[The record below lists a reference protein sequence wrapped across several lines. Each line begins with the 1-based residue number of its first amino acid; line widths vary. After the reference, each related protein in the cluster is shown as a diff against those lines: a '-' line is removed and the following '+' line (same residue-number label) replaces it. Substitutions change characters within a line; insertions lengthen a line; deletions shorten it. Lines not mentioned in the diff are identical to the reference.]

1 MLARMSK
8 KALALLMV
16 FCMVVSAL
24 SVGALAAVDTPNGTY
39 DGVLTFEYH
48 ITDSALKDMVKN
60 ETEYTY
66 DDIHGATLFFEDC
79 SRDLV
84 WNWAPDVYWTTV
96 SALEEK
102 HPQDMTALELYL
114 DNGCTQKT
122 LHFSDEELQAL
133 FYEKAASGFY
143 EIQLKDSGST
153 EPELVLQN
161 VYVYVEAKDGQ
172 GTPNDHG
179 YFTVGKI
186 QMELPKA
193 SEVVAGENYYA
204 QYGSSISL
212 ENIERFEANSWLDLA
227 GVEWYKLLVADGA
240 DNYVDS
246 GRYVWHLDGKILD
259 EVQLYYVTYD
269 ANGGTGTVTD
279 ENGYMAGQSFTPKS
293 GDSLTRE
300 GYTFVGW
307 STDKN
312 ASEADSSFAIPAE
325 GGDVT
330 LYAVWKADEPAV
342 KNYILQYYYKDNNT
356 LVSFDSQSYE
366 EGQTAVI
373 IDREPTLPGYTF
385 TGWNT
390 DLYGAGTAYKA
401 GDEIVMTDNVSL
413 YAQWT
418 WNGTEPEPDTY
429 TVTYVWVGDIPAG
442 VTLPAS
448 ASYAADT
455 EVTVAPAPAQ
465 VEGYTFTG
473 WSCDLVTIRDGK
485 FIMPPQDVYLLGV
498 WTKDGGTEPEP
509 DTYTITFKTEAGGTI
524 NGGTADVTG
533 TYAEGAAFPERPVT
547 AADSGYVF
555 DGWYDE
561 SGSKVTEWPAT
572 VTASATYTA
581 RWTEDGGTEP
591 EPNTYTITFKT
602 EAGGTINGGTADVT
616 GTYAE
621 GAAFPDRPA
630 TAADSGYVFDGWYD
644 ESGNKVTE
652 WPATVTA
659 SATYTAR
666 WTEDGGTEPEPDT
679 YTITFKTEAGGTING
694 GTADVTGTYA
704 EGAAFP
710 DRPAT
715 AADSGYVFDGWY
727 DESGSEVTEWPATV
741 TASATYTA
749 RWTEESTGPIDPGPS
764 YNYYRVTVNYLDRAD
779 GSKIANSYTSP
790 SRMESSRYDVSE
802 YDAIAINGY
811 TYDATE
817 GDPVSGVLNG
827 NKTVNVYYV
836 ADETDID
843 DGDTPTTDLPD
854 VPGDGG
860 EVDID
865 DGDTPTTDL
874 PGTGDTGSTGDG
886 GETDIPD
893 TGTPTGSLP
902 QTGTQAQTS
911 AARVALSVMALTA
924 SLAAA
929 GLALLLF
936 RKSRKNA

>member
-1 MLARMSK
+1 MSMLARMSK

-24 SVGALAAVDTPNGTY
+24 SVGALAAVDTPNGEWDY
-39 DGVLTFEYH
+39 EFGDALTFEYH
-48 ITDSALKDMVKN
+48 LTEPAMKAMIQGETD
-60 ETEYTY
+60 YTY
-66 DDIHGATLFFEDC
+66 DDITGAKFLFEGNK
-79 SRDLV
+79 S
-84 WNWAPDVYWTTV
+84 V
-96 SALEEK
+96 SVSGIDWKPFHNAYTAVVGVLDGK
-102 HPQDMTALELYL
+102 DPSDMTGMELYL
-114 DNGCTQKT
+114 DNGESNKT
-122 LHFSDEELQAL
+122 LCFADSQLNAI
-133 FYEKAASGFY
+133 FYEAGGSGFY
-143 EIQLKDSGST
+143 EIELKDSGST
-153 EPELVLQN
+153 EPGDPALSLQD
-161 VYVYVEAKDGQ
+161 VYVYVDAKDGQ
-172 GTPNDHG
+172 GTPNGHG

-186 QMELPKA
+186 QMELPDPTA
-193 SEVVAGENYYA
+193 VVAGDNYYA
-204 QYGSSISL
+204 QYGSNISL

-227 GVEWYKLLVADGA
+227 DVEWYKLLVADGA
-240 DNYVDS
+240 DDYVDS

-259 EVQLYYVTYD
+259 KVQLYYVTYD

-366 EGQTAVI
+366 EGQTAVV

-498 WTKDGGTEPEP
+498 WTK
-509 DTYTITFKTEAGGTI
+509 
-524 NGGTADVTG
+524 
-533 TYAEGAAFPERPVT
+533 
-547 AADSGYVF
+547 
-555 DGWYDE
+555 
-561 SGSKVTEWPAT
+561 
-572 VTASATYTA
+572 
-581 RWTEDGGTEP
+581 
-591 EPNTYTITFKT
+591 
-602 EAGGTINGGTADVT
+602 
-616 GTYAE
+616 
-621 GAAFPDRPA
+621 
-630 TAADSGYVFDGWYD
+630 
-644 ESGNKVTE
+644 
-652 WPATVTA
+652 
-659 SATYTAR
+659 
-666 WTEDGGTEPEPDT
+666 DGGTEPEPDT

-924 SLAAA
+924 SVAAA

>member
-572 VTASATYTA
+572 VTASATY
-581 RWTEDGGTEP
+581 
-591 EPNTYTITFKT
+591 
-602 EAGGTINGGTADVT
+602 
-616 GTYAE
+616 
-621 GAAFPDRPA
+621 
-630 TAADSGYVFDGWYD
+630 
-644 ESGNKVTE
+644 
-652 WPATVTA
+652 
-659 SATYTAR
+659 
-666 WTEDGGTEPEPDT
+666 
-679 YTITFKTEAGGTING
+679 
-694 GTADVTGTYA
+694 
-704 EGAAFP
+704 
-710 DRPAT
+710 

>member
-39 DGVLTFEYH
+39 DGILTFEYH
-48 ITDSALKDMVKN
+48 ITADALEDMVKN
-60 ETEYTY
+60 ETEYTAN
-66 DDIHGATLFFEDC
+66 DVCGATLFFENC
-79 SRDLV
+79 SRNLEP
-84 WNWAPDVYWTTV
+84 NWVAGIYWTAV

-102 HPQDMTALELYL
+102 HPQDMIALELYL

-143 EIQLKDSGST
+143 EIELKDSGST
-153 EPELVLQN
+153 EPGDPALSLQD
-161 VYVYVEAKDGQ
+161 VYVYVDAKDGQ
-172 GTPNDHG
+172 GTPNGHG

-186 QMELPKA
+186 QMELPDPTA
-193 SEVVAGENYYA
+193 VVAGDNYYS
-204 QYGSSISL
+204 QYGSNISL

-227 GVEWYKLLVADGA
+227 DVEWYKLLVADGA
-240 DNYVDS
+240 DDYVDS

-259 EVQLYYVTYD
+259 KVQLYYVTYD

-312 ASEADSSFAIPAE
+312 AVEADSSFAIPAE

-366 EGQTAVI
+366 EGQTAVV

-465 VEGYTFTG
+465 VEGYTFSG

-509 DTYTITFKTEAGGTI
+509 
-524 NGGTADVTG
+524 N
-533 TYAEGAAFPERPVT
+533 
-547 AADSGYVF
+547 
-555 DGWYDE
+555 
-561 SGSKVTEWPAT
+561 
-572 VTASATYTA
+572 
-581 RWTEDGGTEP
+581 
-591 EPNTYTITFKT
+591 
-602 EAGGTINGGTADVT
+602 
-616 GTYAE
+616 
-621 GAAFPDRPA
+621 
-630 TAADSGYVFDGWYD
+630 
-644 ESGNKVTE
+644 
-652 WPATVTA
+652 
-659 SATYTAR
+659 
-666 WTEDGGTEPEPDT
+666 T

-886 GETDIPD
+886 GSGETDIPD

>member
-24 SVGALAAVDTPNGTY
+24 SVGALAAVDTPNGEWDY
-39 DGVLTFEYH
+39 EFGDALTFEYH
-48 ITDSALKDMVKN
+48 LTEPAMKAMIQGETD
-60 ETEYTY
+60 YTY
-66 DDIHGATLFFEDC
+66 DDITGARFLFEGNK
-79 SRDLV
+79 S
-84 WNWAPDVYWTTV
+84 V
-96 SALEEK
+96 SVSGIDWKPFHNAYTAVVGVLDGK
-102 HPQDMTALELYL
+102 DPSDMTGMELYL
-114 DNGCTQKT
+114 DNGESNKT
-122 LHFSDEELQAL
+122 LCFADSQLNAI
-133 FYEKAASGFY
+133 FYEAGGSGFY
-143 EIQLKDSGST
+143 EIELKDSGST
-153 EPELVLQN
+153 EPGDPALSLQD
-161 VYVYVEAKDGQ
+161 VYVYVDAKDGQ
-172 GTPNDHG
+172 GTPNGHG

-186 QMELPKA
+186 QMELPDPTA
-193 SEVVAGENYYA
+193 VVAGDNYYS
-204 QYGSSISL
+204 QYGSNISL

-227 GVEWYKLLVADGA
+227 DVEWYKLLVADGA
-240 DNYVDS
+240 DDYVDS

-312 ASEADSSFAIPAE
+312 AVEADSSFAIPAE

-366 EGQTAVI
+366 EGQTAVV

-465 VEGYTFTG
+465 VEGYTFSG

-498 WTKDGGTEPEP
+498 WTK
-509 DTYTITFKTEAGGTI
+509 
-524 NGGTADVTG
+524 
-533 TYAEGAAFPERPVT
+533 
-547 AADSGYVF
+547 
-555 DGWYDE
+555 
-561 SGSKVTEWPAT
+561 
-572 VTASATYTA
+572 
-581 RWTEDGGTEP
+581 DGGTEP

-630 TAADSGYVFDGWYD
+630 TAADSGY
-644 ESGNKVTE
+644 
-652 WPATVTA
+652 
-659 SATYTAR
+659 
-666 WTEDGGTEPEPDT
+666 
-679 YTITFKTEAGGTING
+679 I
-694 GTADVTGTYA
+694 
-704 EGAAFP
+704 
-710 DRPAT
+710 
-715 AADSGYVFDGWY
+715 FDGWY

-779 GSKIANSYTSP
+779 GSKIADSYTSP

>member
-24 SVGALAAVDTPNGTY
+24 SVGALAAVDTPNGEWDY
-39 DGVLTFEYH
+39 EFGDALTFEYH
-48 ITDSALKDMVKN
+48 LTEPAMKAMIQGETD
-60 ETEYTY
+60 YTY
-66 DDIHGATLFFEDC
+66 DDITGAKFLFEGNK
-79 SRDLV
+79 S
-84 WNWAPDVYWTTV
+84 V
-96 SALEEK
+96 SVSGIDWKPFHNAYTAVVGVLDGK
-102 HPQDMTALELYL
+102 DPSDMTGMELYL
-114 DNGCTQKT
+114 DNGESNKT
-122 LHFSDEELQAL
+122 LCFADSQLNAI
-133 FYEKAASGFY
+133 FYEAGGSGFY
-143 EIQLKDSGST
+143 EIELKDSGST
-153 EPELVLQN
+153 EPGDPALSLQD
-161 VYVYVEAKDGQ
+161 VYVYVDAKDGQ
-172 GTPNDHG
+172 GTPNGHG

-186 QMELPKA
+186 QMELPDPTA
-193 SEVVAGENYYA
+193 VVAGDNYYA
-204 QYGSSISL
+204 QYGSNISL

-227 GVEWYKLLVADGA
+227 DVEWYKLLVADGA
-240 DNYVDS
+240 DDYVDS

-259 EVQLYYVTYD
+259 KVQLYYVTYD

-366 EGQTAVI
+366 EGQTAVV

-533 TYAEGAAFPERPVT
+533 TYAEGAAFP
-547 AADSGYVF
+547 
-555 DGWYDE
+555 
-561 SGSKVTEWPAT
+561 
-572 VTASATYTA
+572 
-581 RWTEDGGTEP
+581 
-591 EPNTYTITFKT
+591 
-602 EAGGTINGGTADVT
+602 
-616 GTYAE
+616 
-621 GAAFPDRPA
+621 
-630 TAADSGYVFDGWYD
+630 
-644 ESGNKVTE
+644 
-652 WPATVTA
+652 
-659 SATYTAR
+659 
-666 WTEDGGTEPEPDT
+666 
-679 YTITFKTEAGGTING
+679 
-694 GTADVTGTYA
+694 
-704 EGAAFP
+704 

-779 GSKIANSYTSP
+779 GSKIADSYTSP

-924 SLAAA
+924 SVAAA

>member
-143 EIQLKDSGST
+143 EIELKDSGST
-153 EPELVLQN
+153 EPGDPALSLQD
-161 VYVYVEAKDGQ
+161 VYVYVDAKDGQ
-172 GTPNDHG
+172 GTPNGHG

-186 QMELPKA
+186 QMELPDPTA
-193 SEVVAGENYYA
+193 VVAGDNYYS
-204 QYGSSISL
+204 QYGSNISL

-279 ENGYMAGQSFTPKS
+279 ENGYMAGQAFEPKS

-312 ASEADSSFAIPAE
+312 AVEADSSFAIPAE

-366 EGQTAVI
+366 EGQTAVV

-465 VEGYTFTG
+465 VEGYTFSG

-509 DTYTITFKTEAGGTI
+509 D
-524 NGGTADVTG
+524 
-533 TYAEGAAFPERPVT
+533 
-547 AADSGYVF
+547 
-555 DGWYDE
+555 
-561 SGSKVTEWPAT
+561 
-572 VTASATYTA
+572 
-581 RWTEDGGTEP
+581 
-591 EPNTYTITFKT
+591 TYTITFKT

-666 WTEDGGTEPEPDT
+666 WTED
-679 YTITFKTEAGGTING
+679 
-694 GTADVTGTYA
+694 
-704 EGAAFP
+704 
-710 DRPAT
+710 
-715 AADSGYVFDGWY
+715 
-727 DESGSEVTEWPATV
+727 
-741 TASATYTA
+741 
-749 RWTEESTGPIDPGPS
+749 STGPIDPGPS
-764 YNYYRVTVNYLDRAD
+764 YDYYRVTVNYLDRAD
-779 GSKIANSYTSP
+779 GSKIADSYISP

-865 DGDTPTTDL
+865 DGETPTTDL

>member
-39 DGVLTFEYH
+39 DGILTFEYH
-48 ITDSALKDMVKN
+48 ITADALEDMVKN
-60 ETEYTY
+60 ETEYTAN
-66 DDIHGATLFFEDC
+66 DVCGATLFFENC
-79 SRDLV
+79 SRNLEP
-84 WNWAPDVYWTTV
+84 NWVAGIYWTAV

-102 HPQDMTALELYL
+102 HPQDMIALELYL

-143 EIQLKDSGST
+143 EIELKDSGST
-153 EPELVLQN
+153 EPGDPALSLQD
-161 VYVYVEAKDGQ
+161 VYVYVDAKDGQ
-172 GTPNDHG
+172 GTPNGHG

-186 QMELPKA
+186 QMELPDPTA
-193 SEVVAGENYYA
+193 VVAGDNYYS
-204 QYGSSISL
+204 QYGSNISL

-227 GVEWYKLLVADGA
+227 DVEWYKLLVADGA
-240 DNYVDS
+240 DDYVDS

-312 ASEADSSFAIPAE
+312 AVEADSSFAIPAE

-366 EGQTAVI
+366 EGQTAVV

-429 TVTYVWVGDIPAG
+429 TVTYVWVGDIPDG

-465 VEGYTFTG
+465 VEGYTFSG

-533 TYAEGAAFPERPVT
+533 TYAEGAAFPDRPAT

-581 RWTEDGGTEP
+581 KWTEDGGTP
-591 EPNTYTITFKT
+591 PT
-602 EAGGTINGGTADVT
+602 
-616 GTYAE
+616 
-621 GAAFPDRPA
+621 
-630 TAADSGYVFDGWYD
+630 
-644 ESGNKVTE
+644 
-652 WPATVTA
+652 
-659 SATYTAR
+659 
-666 WTEDGGTEPEPDT
+666 
-679 YTITFKTEAGGTING
+679 
-694 GTADVTGTYA
+694 
-704 EGAAFP
+704 
-710 DRPAT
+710 
-715 AADSGYVFDGWY
+715 
-727 DESGSEVTEWPATV
+727 
-741 TASATYTA
+741 
-749 RWTEESTGPIDPGPS
+749 PS
-764 YNYYRVTVNYLDRAD
+764 YDYYRVTVNYLDRAD
-779 GSKIANSYTSP
+779 GSKIAESYTSP

-827 NKTVNVYYV
+827 NKTVNVYYM

-843 DGDTPTTDLPD
+843 DGETPTTDLPD
-854 VPGDGG
+854 VPGEGGG
-860 EVDID
+860 ETDIG
-865 DGDTPTTDL
+865 DGETPTTDL

-886 GETDIPD
+886 SETDIED
-893 TGTPTGSLP
+893 GQTPTGNLP
-902 QTGTQAQTS
+902 QTGTQAQIS
-911 AARVALSVMALTA
+911 MARVALSVMALTA
-924 SLAAA
+924 SVAAA

>member
-24 SVGALAAVDTPNGTY
+24 SVGALAAVDTPNGEWDY
-39 DGVLTFEYH
+39 EFGDALTFEYH
-48 ITDSALKDMVKN
+48 LTEPAMKAMIQGETD
-60 ETEYTY
+60 YTY
-66 DDIHGATLFFEDC
+66 DDITGAKFLFEGNK
-79 SRDLV
+79 S
-84 WNWAPDVYWTTV
+84 V
-96 SALEEK
+96 SVSGIDWKPFHNAYTAVVGVLDGK
-102 HPQDMTALELYL
+102 DPSDMTGMELYL
-114 DNGCTQKT
+114 DNGESNKT
-122 LHFSDEELQAL
+122 LCFADSQLNAI
-133 FYEKAASGFY
+133 FYEAGGSGFY
-143 EIQLKDSGST
+143 EIELKDSGSA
-153 EPELVLQN
+153 EPGDPALSLQD
-161 VYVYVEAKDGQ
+161 VYVYVDAKDGQ
-172 GTPNDHG
+172 GTPNGHG

-186 QMELPKA
+186 QMELPDPTA
-193 SEVVAGENYYA
+193 VVAGDNYYS
-204 QYGSSISL
+204 QYGSNISL
-212 ENIERFEANSWLDLA
+212 ENIERFEANNWLDLA
-227 GVEWYKLLVADGA
+227 DVEWYKLLVADGA
-240 DNYVDS
+240 DDYVDS

-259 EVQLYYVTYD
+259 KVQLYYVTYD
-269 ANGGTGTVTD
+269 ANGGTGRVTD

-312 ASEADSSFAIPAE
+312 AVEADSSFAIPAE

-366 EGQTAVI
+366 EGQTAVV

-465 VEGYTFTG
+465 VEGYTFSG

-509 DTYTITFKTEAGGTI
+509 
-524 NGGTADVTG
+524 N
-533 TYAEGAAFPERPVT
+533 
-547 AADSGYVF
+547 
-555 DGWYDE
+555 
-561 SGSKVTEWPAT
+561 
-572 VTASATYTA
+572 
-581 RWTEDGGTEP
+581 
-591 EPNTYTITFKT
+591 
-602 EAGGTINGGTADVT
+602 
-616 GTYAE
+616 
-621 GAAFPDRPA
+621 
-630 TAADSGYVFDGWYD
+630 
-644 ESGNKVTE
+644 
-652 WPATVTA
+652 
-659 SATYTAR
+659 
-666 WTEDGGTEPEPDT
+666 T

>member
-24 SVGALAAVDTPNGTY
+24 SVGALAAVDTPNGEWDY
-39 DGVLTFEYH
+39 EFGDALTFEYH
-48 ITDSALKDMVKN
+48 LTEPAMKAMIQGETD
-60 ETEYTY
+60 YTY
-66 DDIHGATLFFEDC
+66 DDITGAKFLFEGNK
-79 SRDLV
+79 S
-84 WNWAPDVYWTTV
+84 V
-96 SALEEK
+96 SVSGIDWKPFHNAYTAVVGVLDGK
-102 HPQDMTALELYL
+102 DPSDMTGMELYL
-114 DNGCTQKT
+114 DNGESNKT
-122 LHFSDEELQAL
+122 LCFADSQLNAI
-133 FYEKAASGFY
+133 FYEAGGSGFY
-143 EIQLKDSGST
+143 EIELKDSGSA
-153 EPELVLQN
+153 EPGDPALSLQD
-161 VYVYVEAKDGQ
+161 VYVYVDAKDGQ
-172 GTPNDHG
+172 GTPNGHG

-186 QMELPKA
+186 QMELPDPTA
-193 SEVVAGENYYA
+193 VVAGDNYYS
-204 QYGSSISL
+204 QYGSNISL

-227 GVEWYKLLVADGA
+227 DVEWYKLLVADGA
-240 DNYVDS
+240 DDYVDS

-259 EVQLYYVTYD
+259 KVQLYYVTYD
-269 ANGGTGTVTD
+269 ANGGTGRVTD

-312 ASEADSSFAIPAE
+312 AVEADSSFAIPAE

-366 EGQTAVI
+366 EGQTAVV

-465 VEGYTFTG
+465 VEGYTFSG

-498 WTKDGGTEPEP
+498 WTK
-509 DTYTITFKTEAGGTI
+509 
-524 NGGTADVTG
+524 
-533 TYAEGAAFPERPVT
+533 
-547 AADSGYVF
+547 
-555 DGWYDE
+555 
-561 SGSKVTEWPAT
+561 
-572 VTASATYTA
+572 
-581 RWTEDGGTEP
+581 DGGTEP

-644 ESGNKVTE
+644 ESGSEVTE
-652 WPATVTA
+652 WPAAVTA

-727 DESGSEVTEWPATV
+727 DESGSEVTEWPAAV

-749 RWTEESTGPIDPGPS
+749 RWTKDGGTPPTPS
-764 YNYYRVTVNYLDRAD
+764 YDYYRVTVNYLDRAD
-779 GSKIANSYTSP
+779 GSKIADSYTSP

-902 QTGTQAQTS
+902 PPGTQAQTS

>member
-24 SVGALAAVDTPNGTY
+24 SVGALAAVDTPNGEWDY
-39 DGVLTFEYH
+39 EFGDALTFEYH
-48 ITDSALKDMVKN
+48 LTEPAMKAMIQGETD
-60 ETEYTY
+60 YTY
-66 DDIHGATLFFEDC
+66 DDITGAKFLFEGNK
-79 SRDLV
+79 S
-84 WNWAPDVYWTTV
+84 V
-96 SALEEK
+96 SVSGIDWKPFHNAYTAVVGVLDGK
-102 HPQDMTALELYL
+102 DPSDMTGMELYL
-114 DNGCTQKT
+114 DNGESNKT
-122 LHFSDEELQAL
+122 LCFADSQLNAI
-133 FYEKAASGFY
+133 FYEAGGSGFY
-143 EIQLKDSGST
+143 EIELKDSGST
-153 EPELVLQN
+153 EPGDPALSLQD
-161 VYVYVEAKDGQ
+161 VYVYVDAKDGQ
-172 GTPNDHG
+172 GTPNGHG

-186 QMELPKA
+186 QMELPDPTA
-193 SEVVAGENYYA
+193 VVAGDNYYA
-204 QYGSSISL
+204 QYGSNISL

-227 GVEWYKLLVADGA
+227 DVEWYKLLVADGA
-240 DNYVDS
+240 DDYVDS

-259 EVQLYYVTYD
+259 KVQLYYVTYD

-366 EGQTAVI
+366 EGQTAVV

-498 WTKDGGTEPEP
+498 WTK
-509 DTYTITFKTEAGGTI
+509 
-524 NGGTADVTG
+524 
-533 TYAEGAAFPERPVT
+533 
-547 AADSGYVF
+547 
-555 DGWYDE
+555 
-561 SGSKVTEWPAT
+561 
-572 VTASATYTA
+572 
-581 RWTEDGGTEP
+581 
-591 EPNTYTITFKT
+591 
-602 EAGGTINGGTADVT
+602 
-616 GTYAE
+616 
-621 GAAFPDRPA
+621 
-630 TAADSGYVFDGWYD
+630 
-644 ESGNKVTE
+644 
-652 WPATVTA
+652 
-659 SATYTAR
+659 
-666 WTEDGGTEPEPDT
+666 DGGTEPEPDT

-886 GETDIPD
+886 SETDIPD
-893 TGTPTGSLP
+893 GETPTGSLP
-902 QTGTQAQTS
+902 QTGTQAQVS
-911 AARVALSVMALTA
+911 MARVALSVMALTA
-924 SLAAA
+924 SVAAA
-929 GLALLLF
+929 GLALILF

>member
-143 EIQLKDSGST
+143 EIELKDSGST
-153 EPELVLQN
+153 EPGDPALSLQD
-161 VYVYVEAKDGQ
+161 VYVYVDAKDGQ
-172 GTPNDHG
+172 GTPNGHG

-186 QMELPKA
+186 QMELPDPTA
-193 SEVVAGENYYA
+193 VVAGDNYYS
-204 QYGSSISL
+204 QYGSNISL

-240 DNYVDS
+240 DDYVDS

-259 EVQLYYVTYD
+259 KVQLYYVTYD

-366 EGQTAVI
+366 EGQTAVV

-390 DLYGAGTAYKA
+390 DLYGVGTAYKA

-509 DTYTITFKTEAGGTI
+509 NTYTITFKTEAGGTI

-555 DGWYDE
+555 DGWYD
-561 SGSKVTEWPAT
+561 A
-572 VTASATYTA
+572 
-581 RWTEDGGTEP
+581 
-591 EPNTYTITFKT
+591 N
-602 EAGGTINGGTADVT
+602 
-616 GTYAE
+616 
-621 GAAFPDRPA
+621 
-630 TAADSGYVFDGWYD
+630 
-644 ESGNKVTE
+644 GNKVTE
-652 WPATVTA
+652 WPT
-659 SATYTAR
+659 
-666 WTEDGGTEPEPDT
+666 
-679 YTITFKTEAGGTING
+679 
-694 GTADVTGTYA
+694 
-704 EGAAFP
+704 
-710 DRPAT
+710 
-715 AADSGYVFDGWY
+715 
-727 DESGSEVTEWPATV
+727 TV

-764 YNYYRVTVNYLDRAD
+764 YDYYRVTVNYLDRAD
-779 GSKIANSYTSP
+779 GSKIADSYISP

-843 DGDTPTTDLPD
+843 DGDTPTTD

-886 GETDIPD
+886 GSGETDIPD

>member
-533 TYAEGAAFPERPVT
+533 TYAEGAAFP
-547 AADSGYVF
+547 
-555 DGWYDE
+555 
-561 SGSKVTEWPAT
+561 
-572 VTASATYTA
+572 
-581 RWTEDGGTEP
+581 
-591 EPNTYTITFKT
+591 
-602 EAGGTINGGTADVT
+602 
-616 GTYAE
+616 
-621 GAAFPDRPA
+621 DRPA

-644 ESGNKVTE
+644 ESG
-652 WPATVTA
+652 
-659 SATYTAR
+659 
-666 WTEDGGTEPEPDT
+666 
-679 YTITFKTEAGGTING
+679 I
-694 GTADVTGTYA
+694 
-704 EGAAFP
+704 
-710 DRPAT
+710 
-715 AADSGYVFDGWY
+715 
-727 DESGSEVTEWPATV
+727 EVTEWPATV

>member
-39 DGVLTFEYH
+39 DGILTFEYH
-48 ITDSALKDMVKN
+48 ITADALEDMVKN
-60 ETEYTY
+60 ETEYTAN
-66 DDIHGATLFFEDC
+66 DVCGATLFFENC
-79 SRDLV
+79 SRNLEP
-84 WNWAPDVYWTTV
+84 NWVAGIYWTAV

-102 HPQDMTALELYL
+102 HPQDMIALELYL

-143 EIQLKDSGST
+143 EIELKDSGST
-153 EPELVLQN
+153 EPGDPALSLQD
-161 VYVYVEAKDGQ
+161 VYVYVDAKDGQ
-172 GTPNDHG
+172 GTPNGHG

-186 QMELPKA
+186 QMELPDPTA
-193 SEVVAGENYYA
+193 VVAGDNYYS
-204 QYGSSISL
+204 QYGSNISL

-227 GVEWYKLLVADGA
+227 DVEWYKLLVADGA
-240 DNYVDS
+240 DDYVDS

-312 ASEADSSFAIPAE
+312 AVEADSSFAIPAE

-366 EGQTAVI
+366 EGQTAVV

-429 TVTYVWVGDIPAG
+429 TVTYVWVGDIPDG

-465 VEGYTFTG
+465 VEGYTFSG

-533 TYAEGAAFPERPVT
+533 TYAEGAAFPERPAT

-581 RWTEDGGTEP
+581 KWTEDGGTP
-591 EPNTYTITFKT
+591 PT
-602 EAGGTINGGTADVT
+602 
-616 GTYAE
+616 
-621 GAAFPDRPA
+621 
-630 TAADSGYVFDGWYD
+630 
-644 ESGNKVTE
+644 
-652 WPATVTA
+652 
-659 SATYTAR
+659 
-666 WTEDGGTEPEPDT
+666 
-679 YTITFKTEAGGTING
+679 
-694 GTADVTGTYA
+694 
-704 EGAAFP
+704 
-710 DRPAT
+710 
-715 AADSGYVFDGWY
+715 
-727 DESGSEVTEWPATV
+727 
-741 TASATYTA
+741 
-749 RWTEESTGPIDPGPS
+749 PS
-764 YNYYRVTVNYLDRAD
+764 YDYYRVTVNYLDRAD
-779 GSKIANSYTSP
+779 GSKIAESYTSP

-827 NKTVNVYYV
+827 NKTVNVYYM

-843 DGDTPTTDLPD
+843 DGETPTTDLPD
-854 VPGDGG
+854 VPGEGGG
-860 EVDID
+860 ETDIG
-865 DGDTPTTDL
+865 DGETPTTDL

-886 GETDIPD
+886 SETDIED
-893 TGTPTGSLP
+893 GQTPTGNLP
-902 QTGTQAQTS
+902 QTGTQAQIS
-911 AARVALSVMALTA
+911 MARVALSVMALTA
-924 SLAAA
+924 SVAAA

>member
-39 DGVLTFEYH
+39 DGILTFEYH
-48 ITDSALKDMVKN
+48 ITADALEDMVKN
-60 ETEYTY
+60 ETEYTAN
-66 DDIHGATLFFEDC
+66 DVCGATLFFENC
-79 SRDLV
+79 SRNLEP
-84 WNWAPDVYWTTV
+84 NWVAGIYWTAV

-102 HPQDMTALELYL
+102 HPQDMIALELYL

-143 EIQLKDSGST
+143 EIELKDSGST
-153 EPELVLQN
+153 EPGDPALSLQD
-161 VYVYVEAKDGQ
+161 VYVYVDAKDGQ
-172 GTPNDHG
+172 GTPNGHG

-186 QMELPKA
+186 QMELPDPTA
-193 SEVVAGENYYA
+193 VVAGDNYYS
-204 QYGSSISL
+204 QYGSNISL

-227 GVEWYKLLVADGA
+227 DVEWYKLLVADGA
-240 DNYVDS
+240 DDYVDS

-259 EVQLYYVTYD
+259 KVQLYYVTYD
-269 ANGGTGTVTD
+269 ANGGTGRVTD

-312 ASEADSSFAIPAE
+312 AVEADSSFAIPAE

-366 EGQTAVI
+366 EGQTAVV

-465 VEGYTFTG
+465 VEGYTFSG

-509 DTYTITFKTEAGGTI
+509 
-524 NGGTADVTG
+524 N
-533 TYAEGAAFPERPVT
+533 
-547 AADSGYVF
+547 
-555 DGWYDE
+555 
-561 SGSKVTEWPAT
+561 
-572 VTASATYTA
+572 
-581 RWTEDGGTEP
+581 
-591 EPNTYTITFKT
+591 
-602 EAGGTINGGTADVT
+602 
-616 GTYAE
+616 
-621 GAAFPDRPA
+621 
-630 TAADSGYVFDGWYD
+630 
-644 ESGNKVTE
+644 
-652 WPATVTA
+652 
-659 SATYTAR
+659 
-666 WTEDGGTEPEPDT
+666 T

>member
-1 MLARMSK
+1 MSMLARMSK

-39 DGVLTFEYH
+39 DGILTFEYH
-48 ITDSALKDMVKN
+48 ITADALEDMVKN
-60 ETEYTY
+60 ETEYTAN
-66 DDIHGATLFFEDC
+66 DVCGATLFFENC
-79 SRDLV
+79 SRNLEP
-84 WNWAPDVYWTTV
+84 NWVAGIYWTAV

-102 HPQDMTALELYL
+102 HPQDMIALELYL

-143 EIQLKDSGST
+143 EIELKDSGST
-153 EPELVLQN
+153 EPGDPALSLQD
-161 VYVYVEAKDGQ
+161 VYVYVDAKDGQ
-172 GTPNDHG
+172 GTPNGHG

-186 QMELPKA
+186 QMELPDPTA
-193 SEVVAGENYYA
+193 VVAGDNYYS
-204 QYGSSISL
+204 QYGSNISL

-227 GVEWYKLLVADGA
+227 DVEWYKLLVADGA
-240 DNYVDS
+240 DDYVDS

-366 EGQTAVI
+366 EGQTAVV

-555 DGWYDE
+555 DGWYD
-561 SGSKVTEWPAT
+561 A
-572 VTASATYTA
+572 
-581 RWTEDGGTEP
+581 
-591 EPNTYTITFKT
+591 N
-602 EAGGTINGGTADVT
+602 
-616 GTYAE
+616 
-621 GAAFPDRPA
+621 
-630 TAADSGYVFDGWYD
+630 
-644 ESGNKVTE
+644 GNKVTE
-652 WPATVTA
+652 WPT
-659 SATYTAR
+659 
-666 WTEDGGTEPEPDT
+666 
-679 YTITFKTEAGGTING
+679 
-694 GTADVTGTYA
+694 
-704 EGAAFP
+704 
-710 DRPAT
+710 
-715 AADSGYVFDGWY
+715 
-727 DESGSEVTEWPATV
+727 TV

-764 YNYYRVTVNYLDRAD
+764 YDYYRVTVNYLDRAD

-886 GETDIPD
+886 GSGETDIPD

>member
-39 DGVLTFEYH
+39 DGILTFEYH
-48 ITDSALKDMVKN
+48 ITADALEDMVKN
-60 ETEYTY
+60 ETEYTAN
-66 DDIHGATLFFEDC
+66 DVCGATLFFENC
-79 SRDLV
+79 SRNLEP
-84 WNWAPDVYWTTV
+84 NWVAGIYWTAV

-102 HPQDMTALELYL
+102 HPQDMIALELYL

-143 EIQLKDSGST
+143 EIELKDSGST
-153 EPELVLQN
+153 EPGDPALSLQD
-161 VYVYVEAKDGQ
+161 VYVYVDAKDGQ
-172 GTPNDHG
+172 GTPNGHG

-186 QMELPKA
+186 QMELPDPTA
-193 SEVVAGENYYA
+193 VVAGDNYYS
-204 QYGSSISL
+204 QYGSNISL

-227 GVEWYKLLVADGA
+227 DVEWYKLLVADGA
-240 DNYVDS
+240 DDYVDS

-269 ANGGTGTVTD
+269 ANGGTGRVTD

-366 EGQTAVI
+366 EGQTAVV

-401 GDEIVMTDNVSL
+401 GDEIVMTGNVSL

-455 EVTVAPAPAQ
+455 EVTVAPAPAK
-465 VEGYTFTG
+465 VEGYTFSG

-509 DTYTITFKTEAGGTI
+509 
-524 NGGTADVTG
+524 N
-533 TYAEGAAFPERPVT
+533 
-547 AADSGYVF
+547 
-555 DGWYDE
+555 
-561 SGSKVTEWPAT
+561 
-572 VTASATYTA
+572 
-581 RWTEDGGTEP
+581 
-591 EPNTYTITFKT
+591 
-602 EAGGTINGGTADVT
+602 
-616 GTYAE
+616 
-621 GAAFPDRPA
+621 
-630 TAADSGYVFDGWYD
+630 
-644 ESGNKVTE
+644 
-652 WPATVTA
+652 
-659 SATYTAR
+659 
-666 WTEDGGTEPEPDT
+666 T

-749 RWTEESTGPIDPGPS
+749 KWTKDGGTEPEPDTYTITFKTEAGGTINGGTADVTGTYTEGAAFPERPTTAANSGYSFDGWYDANGNKVTEWPTTVTASATYTAKWTEDGGTPPTPS
-764 YNYYRVTVNYLDRAD
+764 YDYYRVTVNYLDRAD
-779 GSKIANSYTSP
+779 GSKIAESYTSP

-854 VPGDGG
+854 VPGEGGG
-860 EVDID
+860 ETDIG
-865 DGDTPTTDL
+865 DGETPTTDL

-886 GETDIPD
+886 SETDIED
-893 TGTPTGSLP
+893 GQTPTGNLP
-902 QTGTQAQTS
+902 QTGTQAQIS
-911 AARVALSVMALTA
+911 MARVALSVMALTA

>member
-1 MLARMSK
+1 MSMLARMSK

-39 DGVLTFEYH
+39 DGILTFEYH
-48 ITDSALKDMVKN
+48 ITADALEDMVKN
-60 ETEYTY
+60 ETEYTAN
-66 DDIHGATLFFEDC
+66 DVCGATLFFENC
-79 SRDLV
+79 SRNLEP
-84 WNWAPDVYWTTV
+84 NWVAGIYWTAV

-102 HPQDMTALELYL
+102 HPQDMIALELYL

-143 EIQLKDSGST
+143 EIELKDSGST
-153 EPELVLQN
+153 EPGDPALSLQD
-161 VYVYVEAKDGQ
+161 VYVYVDAKDGQ
-172 GTPNDHG
+172 GTPNGHG

-186 QMELPKA
+186 QMELPDPTA
-193 SEVVAGENYYA
+193 VVAGDNYYS
-204 QYGSSISL
+204 QYGSNISL

-227 GVEWYKLLVADGA
+227 DVEWYKLLVADGA
-240 DNYVDS
+240 DDYVDS

-312 ASEADSSFAIPAE
+312 AVEADSSFAIPAE

-366 EGQTAVI
+366 EGQTAVV

-509 DTYTITFKTEAGGTI
+509 
-524 NGGTADVTG
+524 N
-533 TYAEGAAFPERPVT
+533 
-547 AADSGYVF
+547 
-555 DGWYDE
+555 
-561 SGSKVTEWPAT
+561 
-572 VTASATYTA
+572 
-581 RWTEDGGTEP
+581 
-591 EPNTYTITFKT
+591 
-602 EAGGTINGGTADVT
+602 
-616 GTYAE
+616 
-621 GAAFPDRPA
+621 
-630 TAADSGYVFDGWYD
+630 
-644 ESGNKVTE
+644 
-652 WPATVTA
+652 
-659 SATYTAR
+659 
-666 WTEDGGTEPEPDT
+666 T

-741 TASATYTA
+741 TVSATYTA

-779 GSKIANSYTSP
+779 GSKIADSYTSP

>member
-39 DGVLTFEYH
+39 DGILTFEYH
-48 ITDSALKDMVKN
+48 ITADALEDMVKN
-60 ETEYTY
+60 ETEYTAN
-66 DDIHGATLFFEDC
+66 DVCGATLFFENC
-79 SRDLV
+79 SRNLEP
-84 WNWAPDVYWTTV
+84 NWVAGIYWTAV

-102 HPQDMTALELYL
+102 HPQDMIALELYL

-143 EIQLKDSGST
+143 EIELKDSGST
-153 EPELVLQN
+153 EPGDPALSLQD
-161 VYVYVEAKDGQ
+161 VYVYVDAKDGQ
-172 GTPNDHG
+172 GTPNGHG

-186 QMELPKA
+186 QMELPDPTA
-193 SEVVAGENYYA
+193 VVAGDNYYS
-204 QYGSSISL
+204 QYGSNISL
-212 ENIERFEANSWLDLA
+212 ENIERFEANNWLDLA
-227 GVEWYKLLVADGA
+227 DVEWYKLLVADGA
-240 DNYVDS
+240 DDYVDS

-259 EVQLYYVTYD
+259 KVQLYYVTYD

-342 KNYILQYYYKDNNT
+342 RNYILQYYYKDNNT

-366 EGQTAVI
+366 EGQTAVV

-465 VEGYTFTG
+465 VEGYTFSG

-509 DTYTITFKTEAGGTI
+509 
-524 NGGTADVTG
+524 N
-533 TYAEGAAFPERPVT
+533 
-547 AADSGYVF
+547 
-555 DGWYDE
+555 
-561 SGSKVTEWPAT
+561 
-572 VTASATYTA
+572 
-581 RWTEDGGTEP
+581 
-591 EPNTYTITFKT
+591 
-602 EAGGTINGGTADVT
+602 
-616 GTYAE
+616 
-621 GAAFPDRPA
+621 
-630 TAADSGYVFDGWYD
+630 
-644 ESGNKVTE
+644 
-652 WPATVTA
+652 
-659 SATYTAR
+659 
-666 WTEDGGTEPEPDT
+666 T

>member
-39 DGVLTFEYH
+39 DGILTFEYH
-48 ITDSALKDMVKN
+48 ITADALEDMVKN
-60 ETEYTY
+60 ETEYTAN
-66 DDIHGATLFFEDC
+66 DVCGATLFFENC
-79 SRDLV
+79 SRNLEP
-84 WNWAPDVYWTTV
+84 NWVAGIYWTAV

-102 HPQDMTALELYL
+102 HPQDMIALELYL

-143 EIQLKDSGST
+143 EIELKDSGST
-153 EPELVLQN
+153 EPGDPALSLQD
-161 VYVYVEAKDGQ
+161 VYVYVDAKDGQ
-172 GTPNDHG
+172 GTPNGHG

-186 QMELPKA
+186 QMELPDPTA
-193 SEVVAGENYYA
+193 VVVGDNYYS
-204 QYGSSISL
+204 QYGSNISL

-227 GVEWYKLLVADGA
+227 DVEWYKLLVADGA

-533 TYAEGAAFPERPVT
+533 TYAEGAAFP
-547 AADSGYVF
+547 
-555 DGWYDE
+555 
-561 SGSKVTEWPAT
+561 
-572 VTASATYTA
+572 
-581 RWTEDGGTEP
+581 
-591 EPNTYTITFKT
+591 
-602 EAGGTINGGTADVT
+602 
-616 GTYAE
+616 
-621 GAAFPDRPA
+621 
-630 TAADSGYVFDGWYD
+630 
-644 ESGNKVTE
+644 
-652 WPATVTA
+652 
-659 SATYTAR
+659 
-666 WTEDGGTEPEPDT
+666 
-679 YTITFKTEAGGTING
+679 
-694 GTADVTGTYA
+694 
-704 EGAAFP
+704 

>member
-24 SVGALAAVDTPNGTY
+24 SVGALAAVDTPNGEWDY
-39 DGVLTFEYH
+39 EFGDALTFEYH
-48 ITDSALKDMVKN
+48 LTEPAMKAMIQGETD
-60 ETEYTY
+60 YTY
-66 DDIHGATLFFEDC
+66 DDITGARFLFEGNK
-79 SRDLV
+79 S
-84 WNWAPDVYWTTV
+84 V
-96 SALEEK
+96 SVSGIDWKPFHNAYTAVVGVLDGK
-102 HPQDMTALELYL
+102 DPSDMTGMELYL
-114 DNGCTQKT
+114 DNGESNKT
-122 LHFSDEELQAL
+122 LCFADSQLNAI
-133 FYEKAASGFY
+133 FYEAGGSGFY
-143 EIQLKDSGST
+143 EIELKDSGST
-153 EPELVLQN
+153 EPGDPALSLQD
-161 VYVYVEAKDGQ
+161 VYVYVDAKDGQ
-172 GTPNDHG
+172 GTPNGHG

-186 QMELPKA
+186 QMELPDPTA
-193 SEVVAGENYYA
+193 VVAGDNYYS
-204 QYGSSISL
+204 QYGSNISL

-227 GVEWYKLLVADGA
+227 DVEWYKLLVADGA
-240 DNYVDS
+240 DDYVDS

-312 ASEADSSFAIPAE
+312 AVEADSSFAIPAE

-366 EGQTAVI
+366 EGQTAVV

-465 VEGYTFTG
+465 VEGYTFSG

-498 WTKDGGTEPEP
+498 WTK
-509 DTYTITFKTEAGGTI
+509 
-524 NGGTADVTG
+524 
-533 TYAEGAAFPERPVT
+533 
-547 AADSGYVF
+547 
-555 DGWYDE
+555 
-561 SGSKVTEWPAT
+561 
-572 VTASATYTA
+572 
-581 RWTEDGGTEP
+581 DGGTEP

-630 TAADSGYVFDGWYD
+630 TAADSGY
-644 ESGNKVTE
+644 
-652 WPATVTA
+652 
-659 SATYTAR
+659 
-666 WTEDGGTEPEPDT
+666 
-679 YTITFKTEAGGTING
+679 I
-694 GTADVTGTYA
+694 
-704 EGAAFP
+704 
-710 DRPAT
+710 
-715 AADSGYVFDGWY
+715 FDGWY

>member
-39 DGVLTFEYH
+39 DGILTFEYH
-48 ITDSALKDMVKN
+48 ITADALEDMVKN
-60 ETEYTY
+60 ETEYTAN
-66 DDIHGATLFFEDC
+66 DVCGATLFFENC
-79 SRDLV
+79 SRNLEP
-84 WNWAPDVYWTTV
+84 NWVAGIYWTAV

-102 HPQDMTALELYL
+102 HPQDMIALELYL

-143 EIQLKDSGST
+143 EIELKDSGST
-153 EPELVLQN
+153 EPGDPALSLQD
-161 VYVYVEAKDGQ
+161 VYVYVDAKDGQ
-172 GTPNDHG
+172 GTPNGHG

-186 QMELPKA
+186 QMELPDPTA
-193 SEVVAGENYYA
+193 VVVGDNYYS
-204 QYGSSISL
+204 QYGSNISL

-227 GVEWYKLLVADGA
+227 DVEWYKLLVADGA
-240 DNYVDS
+240 DDYVDS

-259 EVQLYYVTYD
+259 KVQLYYVTYD

-366 EGQTAVI
+366 EGQTAVV

-465 VEGYTFTG
+465 VEGYTFSG

-509 DTYTITFKTEAGGTI
+509 
-524 NGGTADVTG
+524 N
-533 TYAEGAAFPERPVT
+533 
-547 AADSGYVF
+547 
-555 DGWYDE
+555 
-561 SGSKVTEWPAT
+561 
-572 VTASATYTA
+572 
-581 RWTEDGGTEP
+581 
-591 EPNTYTITFKT
+591 
-602 EAGGTINGGTADVT
+602 
-616 GTYAE
+616 
-621 GAAFPDRPA
+621 
-630 TAADSGYVFDGWYD
+630 
-644 ESGNKVTE
+644 
-652 WPATVTA
+652 
-659 SATYTAR
+659 
-666 WTEDGGTEPEPDT
+666 T

>member
-161 VYVYVEAKDGQ
+161 VYVYVDAKDGQ

-279 ENGYMAGQSFTPKS
+279 ENGYMAGQAFEPKS

-366 EGQTAVI
+366 EGQTAVV

-465 VEGYTFTG
+465 VEGYTFSG

-498 WTKDGGTEPEP
+498 WTK
-509 DTYTITFKTEAGGTI
+509 
-524 NGGTADVTG
+524 
-533 TYAEGAAFPERPVT
+533 
-547 AADSGYVF
+547 
-555 DGWYDE
+555 
-561 SGSKVTEWPAT
+561 
-572 VTASATYTA
+572 
-581 RWTEDGGTEP
+581 
-591 EPNTYTITFKT
+591 
-602 EAGGTINGGTADVT
+602 
-616 GTYAE
+616 
-621 GAAFPDRPA
+621 
-630 TAADSGYVFDGWYD
+630 
-644 ESGNKVTE
+644 
-652 WPATVTA
+652 
-659 SATYTAR
+659 
-666 WTEDGGTEPEPDT
+666 DGGTEPEPDT

-886 GETDIPD
+886 GSGETDIPD

>member
-1 MLARMSK
+1 MLARMRK

-143 EIQLKDSGST
+143 EIELKDSGST
-153 EPELVLQN
+153 EPGDPALSLQD
-161 VYVYVEAKDGQ
+161 VYVYVDAKDGQ
-172 GTPNDHG
+172 GTPNGHG

-186 QMELPKA
+186 QMELPDPTA
-193 SEVVAGENYYA
+193 VVAGDNYYS
-204 QYGSSISL
+204 QYGSNISL

-240 DNYVDS
+240 DDYVDS

-366 EGQTAVI
+366 EGQTAVV

-429 TVTYVWVGDIPAG
+429 TVTYVWVGDIPDG

-465 VEGYTFTG
+465 VEGYTFSG

-533 TYAEGAAFPERPVT
+533 TYAEGAAFPDRPAT

-561 SGSKVTEWPAT
+561 SGSKVTEWPA
-572 VTASATYTA
+572 A
-581 RWTEDGGTEP
+581 
-591 EPNTYTITFKT
+591 
-602 EAGGTINGGTADVT
+602 
-616 GTYAE
+616 
-621 GAAFPDRPA
+621 
-630 TAADSGYVFDGWYD
+630 
-644 ESGNKVTE
+644 
-652 WPATVTA
+652 VTA

-727 DESGSEVTEWPATV
+727 DESGSKVTEWPATV

-749 RWTEESTGPIDPGPS
+749 KWTEDGGTPPTPS
-764 YNYYRVTVNYLDRAD
+764 YDYYRVTVNYLDRAD
-779 GSKIANSYTSP
+779 GSKIAESYTSP

-827 NKTVNVYYV
+827 NKTVNVYYM

-843 DGDTPTTDLPD
+843 DGETPTTDLPD
-854 VPGDGG
+854 VPGEGGG
-860 EVDID
+860 ETDIG
-865 DGDTPTTDL
+865 DGETPTTDL

-886 GETDIPD
+886 SETDIED
-893 TGTPTGSLP
+893 GQTPTGNLP
-902 QTGTQAQTS
+902 QTGTQAQIS
-911 AARVALSVMALTA
+911 MARVALSVMALTA
-924 SLAAA
+924 SVAAA

>member
-24 SVGALAAVDTPNGTY
+24 SVGALAAVDTPNGEWDY
-39 DGVLTFEYH
+39 EFGDALTFEYH
-48 ITDSALKDMVKN
+48 LTEPAMKAMIQGETD
-60 ETEYTY
+60 YTY
-66 DDIHGATLFFEDC
+66 DDITGAKFLFEGNK
-79 SRDLV
+79 S
-84 WNWAPDVYWTTV
+84 V
-96 SALEEK
+96 SVSGIDWKPFHNAYTAVVGVLDGK
-102 HPQDMTALELYL
+102 DPSDMTGMELYL
-114 DNGCTQKT
+114 DNGESNKT
-122 LHFSDEELQAL
+122 LCFADSQLNAI
-133 FYEKAASGFY
+133 FYEAGGSGFY
-143 EIQLKDSGST
+143 EIELKDSGSA
-153 EPELVLQN
+153 EPGDPALSLQD
-161 VYVYVEAKDGQ
+161 VYVYVDAKDGQ
-172 GTPNDHG
+172 GTPNGHG

-186 QMELPKA
+186 QMELPDPTA
-193 SEVVAGENYYA
+193 VVAGDNYYS
-204 QYGSSISL
+204 QYGSNISL
-212 ENIERFEANSWLDLA
+212 ENIERFEANNWLDLA
-227 GVEWYKLLVADGA
+227 DVEWYKLLVADGA
-240 DNYVDS
+240 DDYVDS

-259 EVQLYYVTYD
+259 KVQLYYVTYD
-269 ANGGTGTVTD
+269 ANGGTGRVTD

-312 ASEADSSFAIPAE
+312 AVEADSSFAIPAE

-366 EGQTAVI
+366 EGQTAVV

-465 VEGYTFTG
+465 VEGYTFSG

-498 WTKDGGTEPEP
+498 WTK
-509 DTYTITFKTEAGGTI
+509 
-524 NGGTADVTG
+524 
-533 TYAEGAAFPERPVT
+533 
-547 AADSGYVF
+547 
-555 DGWYDE
+555 
-561 SGSKVTEWPAT
+561 
-572 VTASATYTA
+572 
-581 RWTEDGGTEP
+581 DGGTEP

-644 ESGNKVTE
+644 ESGSKVTE

-666 WTEDGGTEPEPDT
+666 WTE
-679 YTITFKTEAGGTING
+679 
-694 GTADVTGTYA
+694 
-704 EGAAFP
+704 EG
-710 DRPAT
+710 
-715 AADSGYVFDGWY
+715 
-727 DESGSEVTEWPATV
+727 
-741 TASATYTA
+741 
-749 RWTEESTGPIDPGPS
+749 TGPIDPGPS

-779 GSKIANSYTSP
+779 GSKIAESYTSP

-886 GETDIPD
+886 GSGETDIPD

>member
-533 TYAEGAAFPERPVT
+533 TYAEGAAFP
-547 AADSGYVF
+547 
-555 DGWYDE
+555 
-561 SGSKVTEWPAT
+561 
-572 VTASATYTA
+572 
-581 RWTEDGGTEP
+581 
-591 EPNTYTITFKT
+591 
-602 EAGGTINGGTADVT
+602 
-616 GTYAE
+616 
-621 GAAFPDRPA
+621 
-630 TAADSGYVFDGWYD
+630 
-644 ESGNKVTE
+644 
-652 WPATVTA
+652 
-659 SATYTAR
+659 
-666 WTEDGGTEPEPDT
+666 
-679 YTITFKTEAGGTING
+679 
-694 GTADVTGTYA
+694 
-704 EGAAFP
+704 

>member
-533 TYAEGAAFPERPVT
+533 TYAEGAAFP
-547 AADSGYVF
+547 
-555 DGWYDE
+555 
-561 SGSKVTEWPAT
+561 
-572 VTASATYTA
+572 
-581 RWTEDGGTEP
+581 
-591 EPNTYTITFKT
+591 
-602 EAGGTINGGTADVT
+602 
-616 GTYAE
+616 
-621 GAAFPDRPA
+621 DRPA

-644 ESGNKVTE
+644 ESGNK
-652 WPATVTA
+652 
-659 SATYTAR
+659 
-666 WTEDGGTEPEPDT
+666 
-679 YTITFKTEAGGTING
+679 
-694 GTADVTGTYA
+694 
-704 EGAAFP
+704 
-710 DRPAT
+710 
-715 AADSGYVFDGWY
+715 
-727 DESGSEVTEWPATV
+727 VTEWPATV

>member
-1 MLARMSK
+1 MSMLARMSK

-39 DGVLTFEYH
+39 DGILTFEYH
-48 ITDSALKDMVKN
+48 ITADALEDMVKN
-60 ETEYTY
+60 ETEYTAN
-66 DDIHGATLFFEDC
+66 DVCGATLFFENC
-79 SRDLV
+79 SRNLEP
-84 WNWAPDVYWTTV
+84 NWVAGIYWTAV

-102 HPQDMTALELYL
+102 HPQDMIALELYL

-133 FYEKAASGFY
+133 FYEKASSGFY
-143 EIQLKDSGST
+143 EIELKDSGST
-153 EPELVLQN
+153 EPGDPALSLQD
-161 VYVYVEAKDGQ
+161 VYVYVDAKDGQ
-172 GTPNDHG
+172 GTPNGHG

-186 QMELPKA
+186 QMELPDPTA
-193 SEVVAGENYYA
+193 VVAGDNYYS
-204 QYGSSISL
+204 QYGSNISL

-227 GVEWYKLLVADGA
+227 DVEWYKLLVADGA
-240 DNYVDS
+240 DDYVDS

-259 EVQLYYVTYD
+259 KVQLYYVTYD
-269 ANGGTGTVTD
+269 ANGGTGRVTD

-312 ASEADSSFAIPAE
+312 AVEADSSFAIPAE

-366 EGQTAVI
+366 EGQTAVV

-465 VEGYTFTG
+465 VEGYTFSG

-509 DTYTITFKTEAGGTI
+509 
-524 NGGTADVTG
+524 N
-533 TYAEGAAFPERPVT
+533 
-547 AADSGYVF
+547 
-555 DGWYDE
+555 
-561 SGSKVTEWPAT
+561 
-572 VTASATYTA
+572 
-581 RWTEDGGTEP
+581 
-591 EPNTYTITFKT
+591 
-602 EAGGTINGGTADVT
+602 
-616 GTYAE
+616 
-621 GAAFPDRPA
+621 
-630 TAADSGYVFDGWYD
+630 
-644 ESGNKVTE
+644 
-652 WPATVTA
+652 
-659 SATYTAR
+659 
-666 WTEDGGTEPEPDT
+666 T

-779 GSKIANSYTSP
+779 GSKIADSYISP

>member
-240 DNYVDS
+240 DDYVDS

-465 VEGYTFTG
+465 VEGYTFSG

-509 DTYTITFKTEAGGTI
+509 
-524 NGGTADVTG
+524 N
-533 TYAEGAAFPERPVT
+533 
-547 AADSGYVF
+547 
-555 DGWYDE
+555 
-561 SGSKVTEWPAT
+561 
-572 VTASATYTA
+572 
-581 RWTEDGGTEP
+581 
-591 EPNTYTITFKT
+591 
-602 EAGGTINGGTADVT
+602 
-616 GTYAE
+616 
-621 GAAFPDRPA
+621 
-630 TAADSGYVFDGWYD
+630 
-644 ESGNKVTE
+644 
-652 WPATVTA
+652 
-659 SATYTAR
+659 
-666 WTEDGGTEPEPDT
+666 T

>member
-39 DGVLTFEYH
+39 DGILTFEYH
-48 ITDSALKDMVKN
+48 ITADALEDMVKN
-60 ETEYTY
+60 ETEYTAN
-66 DDIHGATLFFEDC
+66 DVCGATLFFENC
-79 SRDLV
+79 SRNLEP
-84 WNWAPDVYWTTV
+84 NWVAGIYWTAV

-102 HPQDMTALELYL
+102 HPQDMIALELYL

-143 EIQLKDSGST
+143 EIELKDSGST
-153 EPELVLQN
+153 EPGDPALSLQD
-161 VYVYVEAKDGQ
+161 VYVYVDAKDGQ
-172 GTPNDHG
+172 GTPNGHG

-186 QMELPKA
+186 QMELPDPTA
-193 SEVVAGENYYA
+193 VVAGDNYYS
-204 QYGSSISL
+204 QYGSNISL

-227 GVEWYKLLVADGA
+227 DVEWYKLLVADGA
-240 DNYVDS
+240 DDYVDS

-366 EGQTAVI
+366 EGQTAVV

-533 TYAEGAAFPERPVT
+533 TYAEGAAFPDRPAT

-581 RWTEDGGTEP
+581 KWTEDGGTP
-591 EPNTYTITFKT
+591 PT
-602 EAGGTINGGTADVT
+602 
-616 GTYAE
+616 
-621 GAAFPDRPA
+621 
-630 TAADSGYVFDGWYD
+630 
-644 ESGNKVTE
+644 
-652 WPATVTA
+652 
-659 SATYTAR
+659 
-666 WTEDGGTEPEPDT
+666 
-679 YTITFKTEAGGTING
+679 
-694 GTADVTGTYA
+694 
-704 EGAAFP
+704 
-710 DRPAT
+710 
-715 AADSGYVFDGWY
+715 
-727 DESGSEVTEWPATV
+727 
-741 TASATYTA
+741 
-749 RWTEESTGPIDPGPS
+749 PS
-764 YNYYRVTVNYLDRAD
+764 YDYYRVTVNYLDRAD
-779 GSKIANSYTSP
+779 GSKIAESYTSP

-827 NKTVNVYYV
+827 NKTVNVYYM

-843 DGDTPTTDLPD
+843 DGETPTTDLPD
-854 VPGDGG
+854 VPGEGGG
-860 EVDID
+860 ETDIG
-865 DGDTPTTDL
+865 DGETPTTDL

-886 GETDIPD
+886 SETDIED
-893 TGTPTGSLP
+893 GQTPTGNLP
-902 QTGTQAQTS
+902 QTGTQAQIS
-911 AARVALSVMALTA
+911 MARVALSVMALTA
-924 SLAAA
+924 SVAAA

>member
-1 MLARMSK
+1 MSMLARMSK

-39 DGVLTFEYH
+39 DGILTFEYH
-48 ITDSALKDMVKN
+48 ITADALEDMVKN
-60 ETEYTY
+60 ETEYTAN
-66 DDIHGATLFFEDC
+66 DVCGATLFFENC
-79 SRDLV
+79 SRNLEP
-84 WNWAPDVYWTTV
+84 NWVAGIYWTAV

-102 HPQDMTALELYL
+102 HPQDMIALELYL

-143 EIQLKDSGST
+143 EIELKDSGST
-153 EPELVLQN
+153 EPGDPALSLQD
-161 VYVYVEAKDGQ
+161 VYVYVDAKDGQ
-172 GTPNDHG
+172 GTPNGHG

-186 QMELPKA
+186 QMELPDPTA
-193 SEVVAGENYYA
+193 VVAGDNYYS
-204 QYGSSISL
+204 QYGSNISL

-227 GVEWYKLLVADGA
+227 DVEWYKLLVADGA
-240 DNYVDS
+240 DDYVDS

-312 ASEADSSFAIPAE
+312 AVEADSSFAIPAE

-366 EGQTAVI
+366 EGQTAVV

-429 TVTYVWVGDIPAG
+429 TVTYVWVGDIPDG

-465 VEGYTFTG
+465 VEGYTFSG

-533 TYAEGAAFPERPVT
+533 TYAEGAAFPERPAT

-561 SGSKVTEWPAT
+561 SGSKVTEWPA
-572 VTASATYTA
+572 A
-581 RWTEDGGTEP
+581 
-591 EPNTYTITFKT
+591 
-602 EAGGTINGGTADVT
+602 
-616 GTYAE
+616 
-621 GAAFPDRPA
+621 
-630 TAADSGYVFDGWYD
+630 
-644 ESGNKVTE
+644 
-652 WPATVTA
+652 VTA

-710 DRPAT
+710 ERPAT

-727 DESGSEVTEWPATV
+727 DESGSKVTEWPATV

-749 RWTEESTGPIDPGPS
+749 KWTEDGGTPPTPS
-764 YNYYRVTVNYLDRAD
+764 YDYYRVTVNYLDRAD
-779 GSKIANSYTSP
+779 GSKIAESYTSP

-827 NKTVNVYYV
+827 NKTVNVYYM

-843 DGDTPTTDLPD
+843 DGETPTTDLPD
-854 VPGDGG
+854 VPGEGGG
-860 EVDID
+860 ETDIG
-865 DGDTPTTDL
+865 DGETPTTDL

-886 GETDIPD
+886 SETDIED
-893 TGTPTGSLP
+893 GQTPTGNLP
-902 QTGTQAQTS
+902 QTGTQAQIS
-911 AARVALSVMALTA
+911 MARVALSVMALTA
-924 SLAAA
+924 SVAAA

>member
-509 DTYTITFKTEAGGTI
+509 
-524 NGGTADVTG
+524 N
-533 TYAEGAAFPERPVT
+533 
-547 AADSGYVF
+547 
-555 DGWYDE
+555 
-561 SGSKVTEWPAT
+561 
-572 VTASATYTA
+572 
-581 RWTEDGGTEP
+581 
-591 EPNTYTITFKT
+591 
-602 EAGGTINGGTADVT
+602 
-616 GTYAE
+616 
-621 GAAFPDRPA
+621 
-630 TAADSGYVFDGWYD
+630 
-644 ESGNKVTE
+644 
-652 WPATVTA
+652 
-659 SATYTAR
+659 
-666 WTEDGGTEPEPDT
+666 T

>member
-1 MLARMSK
+1 MSMLARMSK

-39 DGVLTFEYH
+39 DGILTFEYH
-48 ITDSALKDMVKN
+48 ITADALEDMVKN
-60 ETEYTY
+60 ETEYTAN
-66 DDIHGATLFFEDC
+66 DVCGATLFFENC
-79 SRDLV
+79 SRNLEP
-84 WNWAPDVYWTTV
+84 NWVAGIYWTAV

-102 HPQDMTALELYL
+102 HPQDMIALELYL

-133 FYEKAASGFY
+133 FYEKASSGFY
-143 EIQLKDSGST
+143 EIELKDSGST
-153 EPELVLQN
+153 EPGDPALSLQD
-161 VYVYVEAKDGQ
+161 VYVYVDAKDGQ
-172 GTPNDHG
+172 GTPNGHG

-186 QMELPKA
+186 QMELPDPTA
-193 SEVVAGENYYA
+193 VVAGDNYYS
-204 QYGSSISL
+204 QYGSNISL

-227 GVEWYKLLVADGA
+227 DVEWYKLLVADGA
-240 DNYVDS
+240 DDYVDS

-259 EVQLYYVTYD
+259 KVQLYYVTYD
-269 ANGGTGTVTD
+269 ANGGTGRVTD

-312 ASEADSSFAIPAE
+312 AVEADSSFAIPAE

-366 EGQTAVI
+366 EGQTAVV

-465 VEGYTFTG
+465 VEGYTFSG

-509 DTYTITFKTEAGGTI
+509 
-524 NGGTADVTG
+524 N
-533 TYAEGAAFPERPVT
+533 
-547 AADSGYVF
+547 
-555 DGWYDE
+555 
-561 SGSKVTEWPAT
+561 
-572 VTASATYTA
+572 
-581 RWTEDGGTEP
+581 
-591 EPNTYTITFKT
+591 
-602 EAGGTINGGTADVT
+602 
-616 GTYAE
+616 
-621 GAAFPDRPA
+621 
-630 TAADSGYVFDGWYD
+630 
-644 ESGNKVTE
+644 
-652 WPATVTA
+652 
-659 SATYTAR
+659 
-666 WTEDGGTEPEPDT
+666 T